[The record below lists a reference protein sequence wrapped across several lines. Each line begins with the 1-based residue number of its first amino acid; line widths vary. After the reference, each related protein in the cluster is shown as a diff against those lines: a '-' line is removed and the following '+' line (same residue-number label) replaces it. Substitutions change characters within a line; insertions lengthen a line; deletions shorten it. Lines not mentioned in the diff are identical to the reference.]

1 MVMSVSKRTTIQVS
15 QECKDALA
23 ALGSK
28 GDTYEDII
36 EKLIVCWKESH
47 K

>member
-1 MVMSVSKRTTIQVS
+1 MVSKRTTIQVS

-23 ALGSK
+23 KLGNK

-36 EKLIVCWKESH
+36 RKLIENFEMNEE
-47 K
+47 

>member
-1 MVMSVSKRTTIQVS
+1 MISKRTTIQVS

-36 EKLIVCWKESH
+36 WRLIESGSVDD
-47 K
+47 

>member
-1 MVMSVSKRTTIQVS
+1 MKKEKTTTIQIS
-15 QECKDALA
+15 EKLKNELM
-23 ALGSK
+23 ALGKK

-36 EKLIVCWKESH
+36 WRLLKK